1 MAIAPRA
8 FLLALA
14 LPVVAASAAAQAPL
28 KLGHIDSRAV
38 LAQAPGRAAVDSA
51 IARRLTPMQT
61 RMNVM
66 QDSLRTMI
74 AAFQKDEATLTPA
87 LRQQRGEAIQRN
99 QQRWEAQADS
109 IDRRAAAIRDS
120 LSRPLIETFNQVL
133 NDLRNEEGYAYIF
146 DIGSQAQAVLAVDK
160 NLDLSD
166 KVLARMRTA
175 LAARPTTPPLKPTGP
190 AATGGTSVTRPP
202 PGR

>member
-1 MAIAPRA
+1 MFTI
-8 FLLALA
+8 ALA
-14 LPVVAASAAAQAPL
+14 LPLLAASDAAAQGAL
-28 KLGHIDSRAV
+28 KLGHIDSRAI
-38 LAQAPGRAAVDSA
+38 LAQAPGRVAVDSA
-51 IARRLTPMQT
+51 IARRLAPMQA

-109 IDRRAAAIRDS
+109 IDRRAAMVRDS
-120 LSRPLIETFNQVL
+120 LSRPLIELFNQVL
-133 NDLRNEEGYAYIF
+133 NDLRNDEGYAYIF
-146 DIGSQAQAVLAVDK
+146 DIGSQAQAILAVDK

-166 KVLARMRTA
+166 KVLSRMR
-175 LAARPTTPPLKPTGP
+175 AASASRAASPPKPTVGP
-190 AATGGTSVTRPP
+190 AATSGTSVTRPP